1 MGMVLLKVL
10 DEKGEEIEIKD
21 LTDTGIQML
30 RGEIEQL
37 QEKIDVW
44 VDEE

>member
-1 MGMVLLKVL
+1 MGIILLKVV

-37 QEKIDVW
+37 QEKVDEW